1 MAKTVEYDLKL
12 PYTIEI
18 FRDETDDTSGWVA
31 RVVELPGCMT
41 QGDSF
46 AELAEM
52 FDDALHAWIETAL
65 TDGDPILVEVSGRGG
80 TGGQP
85 SWSSGL
91 R

>member
-1 MAKTVEYDLKL
+1 
-12 PYTIEI
+12 
-18 FRDETDDTSGWVA
+18 
-31 RVVELPGCMT
+31 MT

-52 FDDALHAWIETAL
+52 LDDALRTWIETAL